1 MKTAIVT
8 LALAAASFVAAAQP
22 KPVALAATPA
32 ASAAPVDAYTAMMA
46 ATIAEQNAA
55 GPAALPANIAKL
67 ERAASAKPTDW
78 LPRYYQARGY
88 VKIGFATPGEDQKD
102 QAFDQAQTALDQA
115 RKLPGANQAELHILQ
130 AYIYQG
136 RIIVSPMTRGMEYSG
151 RVSEALEM
159 ARKLEPQNPRVYLL
173 MANGLYFQPAEFGGG
188 SDKAKPLYEKA
199 KALFA
204 AYQPATALSPSW
216 GESNATARL
225 EQIASETAAAKST
238 TK

>member
-1 MKTAIVT
+1 MKTSILT
-8 LALAAASFVAAAQP
+8 FALAAASFAAVAQSQQ
-22 KPVALAATPA
+22 PVAGTATSSPA
-32 ASAAPVDAYTAMMA
+32 APADAYTAMLG

-67 ERAASAKPTDW
+67 ERAVSARPADW
-78 LPRYYQARGY
+78 LPHYYQARGY

-130 AYIYQG
+130 AHIYQG
-136 RIIVSPMTRGMEYSG
+136 RITVSPMTRGMEYSG

-173 MANGLYFQPAEFGGG
+173 MANSLYFQPAEFGGG